1 MNIFN
6 KYGIK
11 EVADVTFYSIT
22 RIGDEEFYSPV
33 LFFDTLKVSS
43 FNKAMEV
50 VNAKGGKG
58 NGKILSWNFEQDS
71 KLKLEDA
78 LFSQMSLDVFLNGR
92 AISKMSKWTSLIAKL
107 NIANKFG
114 QKNYSIKAFPSPVL
128 TKDEEEIL
136 FRCAE
141 KAGYDPE
148 NGFNNLIEINAHQSK
163 YNYSTINHNGDE
175 DKYVAKNR
183 KILLENYYKRQ
194 QPSPRLR
201 DLTEYIDYNSKYDG
215 VQIIV
220 KESQDERDEA
230 ILVSGMENGDV
241 ITIERQIEILFKKV
255 NEESYLMQHFY
266 TPQLSTNN
274 QLICLLNKTS
284 DGIIGLQ
291 VLFDFSSLR
300 NDENETLPTDLFSGT
315 NVSENSLYVA
325 DEFILSHLPYFLFP
339 NYLET
344 AISNLCYCDQRER
357 TQFAMPEKIISAIAA
372 EINDFKKVSR
382 FVNDLYEINNIDRFE
397 KCVVNKENGLVIDL
411 TEQNF
416 NIKKYYRNDKENFSI
431 FYDEK
436 TMLPFISDKIIFDKL
451 YGQKEICLLENEQKT
466 AEYIFEKIRN
476 YYASF
481 MGEEWAEDFS
491 PKDFIILSDS
501 GETELNKRRFILFKL
516 IKHEYITLKYGTVY
530 YKFTR
535 TINLDSTK
543 KTFLGTNLSIDV
555 DSFPGE
561 YLIVGETYAREQKT
575 GKDQRYQL
583 LINRAAVS
591 STTKIQLQA
600 SGEPTTFSLD
610 IDLLTPKNGKKAMIE
625 LRQYNVKEDED
636 EGGTY
641 IVPQNRKHT
650 YTQPIQTV
658 DEILVDNNEIY

>member
-11 EVADVTFYSIT
+11 EVADVIFYHIT
-22 RIGDEEFYSPV
+22 RIGDEEFYTPV

-43 FNKAMEV
+43 LNKSVEV

-92 AISKMSKWTSLIAKL
+92 AMAKMSDWTMLIAKL

-114 QKNYSIKAFPSPVL
+114 QKNYSIKAFPSPEL
-128 TKDEEEIL
+128 TEKEKEIL

-148 NGFNNLIEINAHQSK
+148 RGFSISDNIDSHQSK
-163 YNYSTINHNGDE
+163 YIYDSIGQNSTE
-175 DKYVAKNR
+175 DTYVARNR
-183 KILLENYYKRQ
+183 KNLLEKYYKRQ
-194 QPSPRLR
+194 QSTPQSR
-201 DLTEYIDYNSKYDG
+201 DLAEYIDFNLKYDG
-215 VQIIV
+215 VQIILEKSEDE
-220 KESQDERDEA
+220 KEEA
-230 ILVSGMENGDV
+230 ILVSQAEYGDTIS
-241 ITIERQIEILFKKV
+241 ITRKAQILFKEK
-255 NEESYLMQHFY
+255 NEENYFMNRFY
-266 TPQLSTNN
+266 APAGSSIQFSC
-274 QLICLLNKTS
+274 LIEKTVDGLIGSSVYFNTSGLIDKDGNLLP
-284 DGIIGLQ
+284 
-291 VLFDFSSLR
+291 
-300 NDENETLPTDLFSGT
+300 EDLFSGMDEDK
-315 NVSENSLYVA
+315 NGFYIA
-325 DEFILSHLPYFLFP
+325 DEFVLSHLPYFVFP
-339 NYLET
+339 QYLEL
-344 AISNLCYCDQRER
+344 AIKNLCYCDQRDKS
-357 TQFAMPEKIISAIAA
+357 QLAMPEKIISAIVE
-372 EINDFKKVSR
+372 EINEYKKIGY

-397 KCVVNKENGLVIDL
+397 KCIVKKKDGLVIDL

-416 NIKKYYRNDKENFSI
+416 NIKKYYRNDIDNFTI

-436 TMLPFISDKIIFDKL
+436 TMLPFVSNQINPDKI
-451 YGQKEICLLENEQKT
+451 YGQKIICLQSGERKDS
-466 AEYIFEKIRN
+466 EYIFERIRN
-476 YYASF
+476 YYISF
-481 MGEEWAEDFS
+481 MGEDWTQDFS
-491 PKDFIILSDS
+491 QKDYLILFDS
-501 GETELNKRRFILFKL
+501 GETELEDIRFIKFKL
-516 IKHEYITLKYGTVY
+516 IKHEYITLKYGMVY

-535 TINLDSTK
+535 TINSDITNE
-543 KTFLGTNLSIDV
+543 TFLGTNLSIDV

-561 YLIVGETYAREQKT
+561 YLIVGETYVREQKT
-575 GKDQRYQL
+575 GKDQRCQL

-610 IDLLTPKNGKKAMIE
+610 IDLLVPKNSKKSTLE
-625 LRQYNVKEDED
+625 LRQYNVDEDED

-641 IVPQNRKHT
+641 IVPQSKKHS
-650 YTQPIQTV
+650 YTQPIQTI